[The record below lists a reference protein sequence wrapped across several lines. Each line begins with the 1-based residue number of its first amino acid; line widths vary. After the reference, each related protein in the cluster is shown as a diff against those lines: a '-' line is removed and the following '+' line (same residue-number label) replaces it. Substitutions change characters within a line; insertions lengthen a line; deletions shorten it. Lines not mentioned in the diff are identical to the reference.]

1 MNSIELIIVSVFESE
16 IERMKITS
24 GREDIETKIVLR
36 WMKNRIK
43 ILKNKN

>member
-16 IERMKITS
+16 IERMKITG

-36 WMKNRIK
+36 WMKDRIK